1 MGGPFPELEISSPR
15 NDQIITN
22 LMHFLEQRINKRNI
36 LRTDLQQKR
45 KNIYLLMKFKICI
58 IFIWLHL
65 QKMILEKC

>member
-45 KNIYLLMKFKICI
+45 KNLFFNEIYIYFLMKFKICK
-58 IFIWLHL
+58 IFF
-65 QKMILEKC
+65 